1 MGFFVFLAI
10 VAALISIGW
19 FASISIE
26 ITDNRVKSDPAV
38 PLHLNKF
45 AQKVTTLQTARV
57 WTLVFGGAITLT
69 FVLVA
74 LFA

>member
-26 ITDNRVKSDPAV
+26 ITDNRVKSDPEV
-38 PLHLNKF
+38 PLHLKKF
-45 AQKVTTLQTARV
+45 AQKVYTLHTARLC
-57 WTLVFGGAITLT
+57 TLVFGGVITLT
-69 FVLVA
+69 FVLAA